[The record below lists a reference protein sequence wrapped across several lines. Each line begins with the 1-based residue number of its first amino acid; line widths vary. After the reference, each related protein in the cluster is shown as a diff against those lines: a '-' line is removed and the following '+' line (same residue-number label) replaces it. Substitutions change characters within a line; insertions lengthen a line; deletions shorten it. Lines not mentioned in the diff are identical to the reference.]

1 MDLTANIIA
10 STSVPLPT
18 DMLLRDIFLPPLLCL
33 NILEVPVE
41 PGSILVVSIYHGHS
55 NPLLALQIKMSA
67 VIM

>member
-33 NILEVPVE
+33 KILEVPVE
-41 PGSILVVSIYHGHS
+41 PGVYSRSLNLSRHS